1 VLAMDSAGKER
12 YRIEGYLP
20 KGEFRPELEFAL
32 ARLAFDAKKWFE
44 AEAQYRSVVERYP
57 TSAVAPAAQYW
68 TGVSAYQRTHEHD
81 ALRQTAN
88 ALANSFPLSIWAI
101 KASIWLP

>member
-1 VLAMDSAGKER
+1 MDSVVGKER

-20 KGEFRPELEFAL
+20 KEEFRPELEFVL

-44 AEAQYRSVVERYP
+44 AEAQYRSVLERYP

-68 TGVSAYQRTHEHD
+68 TGVRRISERMSMQFSD
-81 ALRQTAN
+81 
-88 ALANSFPLSIWAI
+88 
-101 KASIWLP
+101 KLPMR